1 MTEHIFEVAAIKRI
15 GDKIGYGHL
24 MSLAS
29 ALWRRQL
36 AQEYNEKF
44 AEGAFVPTLKM
55 LVVEDWQENIEKE
68 NKLYDE
74 IVKAALEE

>member
-1 MTEHIFEVAAIKRI
+1 MTDHTFEVNAVQRI
-15 GDKIGYGHL
+15 GEQIGYGHL

-36 AQEYNEKF
+36 TKEYNEKF

-55 LVVEDWQENIEKE
+55 LVVKDWQENIEKE
-68 NKLYDE
+68 NKIYDD
-74 IVKAALEE
+74 IVKSILGE

>member
-1 MTEHIFEVAAIKRI
+1 MTEHTFEVIAVQRL
-15 GDKIGYGHL
+15 GDQIGYGHL

-29 ALWRRQL
+29 ALWRRNL
-36 AQEYNEKF
+36 TKEYGEKI

-68 NKLYDE
+68 NKLYDS
-74 IVKAALEE
+74 IVAAALGD

>member
-1 MTEHIFEVAAIKRI
+1 MTKNTFEVAAVQRL
-15 GDKIGYGHL
+15 GEQIGYGHL

-29 ALWRRQL
+29 ALWRRSL
-36 AQEYNEKF
+36 TKEYSEKF

-55 LVVEDWQENIEKE
+55 LVVEDWHENIEKE

-74 IVKAALEE
+74 IVKAALEG

>member
-1 MTEHIFEVAAIKRI
+1 MTKHTFEVTAVQRL
-15 GDKIGYGHL
+15 GDQIGYGHL

-29 ALWRRQL
+29 ALWRRSL
-36 AQEYNEKF
+36 AENYGEKI

-55 LVVEDWQENIEKE
+55 LVVEDWQENIEKA
-68 NKLYDE
+68 NKLYDG